1 MSISLIIP
9 TLNEQ
14 DNIKRIYNTVLEV
27 FQEKN
32 LDWEIVF
39 VDDKSED
46 NTQSIIN
53 SLPSNKV
60 SLIECSDRK
69 GLGNAI
75 SLGWQKAKL
84 DYVLFLDCDSH
95 VPINDLITLIDLRRP
110 DSLVIGSRYLKSSKI
125 NGASPVKVFFSKI
138 LNKIIGLILR
148 IPVSDMSHSLRI
160 LPNRFINI
168 SEILTHPGYFWALTK
183 KSRKMNLKIKEVPIT
198 FNERK
203 TGTSK
208 NTILKMIKSV
218 IKTII
223 IISKI

>member
-46 NTQSIIN
+46 NTQSMIN

-60 SLIECSDRK
+60 SLIECPDRK

-75 SLGWQKAKL
+75 SLGWQKAKF

-95 VPINDLITLIDLRRP
+95 VPINDLIKLIDSRRP
-110 DSLVIGSRYLKSSKI
+110 DSLVIGSRYLKNSKI
-125 NGASPVKVFFSKI
+125 NGAPPVKVYLSKT
-138 LNKIIGLILR
+138 LNKIIGLILS
-148 IPVSDMSHSLRI
+148 IPTSDTSHSLRI
-160 LPNRFINI
+160 LPNRFINV

-183 KSRKMNLKIKEVPIT
+183 KAKKINLKIKEVPIV

-203 TGTSK
+203 IGVTK
-208 NTILKMIKSV
+208 NSTTKMIKSV
-218 IKTII
+218 IKATI